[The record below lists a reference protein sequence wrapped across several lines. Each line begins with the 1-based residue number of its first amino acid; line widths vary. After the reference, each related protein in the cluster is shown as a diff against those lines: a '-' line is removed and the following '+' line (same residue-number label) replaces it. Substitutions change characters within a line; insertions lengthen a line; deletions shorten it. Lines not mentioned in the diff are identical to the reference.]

1 MYIRSVVQRVS
12 TCSVVMH
19 GWIVGLWNDVK
30 FINCTDRNSFFLSL
44 CNVASP
50 WVVNS
55 LQLRLGFRHFMKN
68 YSKSNFTVHALYN
81 NQWRLF
87 CNLTVTSLNLA
98 PSHAASMPKNFM
110 YVYCFCTTAIWA
122 QYARTCTYMYIGLL
136 TITTEWC
143 SCHYHTSASCHSPNT
158 CTCIAVTKGH
168 VCGQLTLTSKTMR
181 RSPNACVYFIQVM
194 HMRIVFSD
202 IILKLN
208 YRSMTN

>member
-44 CNVASP
+44 CNVASS

-81 NQWRLF
+81 NQWRLL

-98 PSHAASMPKNFM
+98 PSYASGIPTNFM
-110 YVYCFCTTAIWA
+110 YVHCLCTKAIWA
-122 QYARTCTYMYIGLL
+122 QYMYIHVYWV
-136 TITTEWC
+136 IAH
-143 SCHYHTSASCHSPNT
+143 HYHALASCHSRYVHMYSSGRR
-158 CTCIAVTKGH
+158 CTYVVSWH
-168 VCGQLTLTSKTMR
+168 E
-181 RSPNACVYFIQVM
+181 
-194 HMRIVFSD
+194 
-202 IILKLN
+202 
-208 YRSMTN
+208 